1 MKNRSDRHDKNR
13 PTSRHGHKYTRYKI
27 FQYYDSYIY

>member
-27 FQYYDSYIY
+27 LSVL